1 MDAPLPER
9 AGAAVRPKPK
19 PRRRR
24 SAAALVV
31 ALAGAALLLVFAAS
45 ANATS
50 GTISGTGSCLNERTG
65 PGTGYSVITCIPDG
79 TAVGIACQTTGTTV
93 TGPWGATNI
102 WDYIDY
108 GNRGGYV
115 TDAYVYTGTNGFVA
129 PYCHGNQAVVGN
141 DYPYS
146 CVDCVDP
153 WNFYTR
159 ECTSFVAW
167 RMNHQ
172 YGVSFTNTMGGG
184 RWGNA
189 ENWDSNGRA
198 LGYTVDHVPTP
209 GSIAQFDP
217 GVGGASSLGHVAL
230 VASVG
235 SGNVTIEEYNWSY
248 LHGYDYRT
256 ISASTP
262 SWYIHVAG

>member
-1 MDAPLPER
+1 MDARQPDDTGR
-9 AGAAVRPKPK
+9 STGAQ
-19 PRRRR
+19 RRRR
-24 SAAALVV
+24 IALGAVVACTALALAFAAA
-31 ALAGAALLLVFAAS
+31 AS
-45 ANATS
+45 ATS
-50 GTISGTGSCLNERTG
+50 GTVTGTGSCLNERTG
-65 PGTGYSVITCIPDG
+65 PGTGYSVITCISDG
-79 TAVGIACQTTGTTV
+79 TSVGIACQTTGDTV
-93 TGPWGATNI
+93 TGPWGPTNI

-129 PYCHGNQAVVGN
+129 PHCHGNQPVVGN

-146 CVDCVDP
+146 CIDCVDP

-172 YGVSFTNTMGGG
+172 YGVAFTNTMGGG

-189 ENWDSNGRA
+189 MNWDDNGRA

-209 GSIAQFDP
+209 GAIAEFEP

-230 VASVG
+230 VASVSG
-235 SGNVTIEEYNWSY
+235 GNVTIEEYNFWY
-248 LHGYDYRT
+248 AYGYDYRT

>member
-1 MDAPLPER
+1 MEARHPAE
-9 AGAAVRPKPK
+9 AGAVLRPART
-19 PRRRR
+19 RRL
-24 SAAALVV
+24 ALVLGLV
-31 ALAGAALLLVFAAS
+31 VLVATALALAFASPAR
-45 ANATS
+45 ATN
-50 GTISGTGSCLNERTG
+50 GTITGTGSCLNERTG
-65 PGTGYSVITCIPDG
+65 PGTGYSVITCIADS
-79 TAVGIACQTTGTTV
+79 TVVGIACQTTGDTV
-93 TGPWGATNI
+93 NGNWGATNV

-115 TDAYVYTGTNGFVA
+115 TDGYVYTGSNGFVA
-129 PYCHGNQAVVGN
+129 PGCHGNQPVVGN

-146 CVDCVDP
+146 CIDCVDP

-172 YGVSFTNTMGGG
+172 YGINFYNTMGGG

-189 ENWDSNGRA
+189 GNWDDNGRA

-209 GSIAQFDP
+209 GSIAEFDP
-217 GVGGASSLGHVAL
+217 YVGGAGSVGHVAL

-235 SGNVTIEEYNWSY
+235 SGNVTLEEYNWSY
-248 LHGYDYRT
+248 AYGYDYRT

>member
-1 MDAPLPER
+1 MDAWQPER
-9 AGAAVRPKPK
+9 AGYRVRSRRWATALAAVVVCT
-19 PRRRR
+19 
-24 SAAALVV
+24 ALG
-31 ALAGAALLLVFAAS
+31 LAFAAPAS
-45 ANATS
+45 ATS
-50 GTISGTGSCLNERTG
+50 GTVTGTGSCLNERTG
-65 PGTGYSVITCIPDG
+65 PGTGYSVITCISDG
-79 TAVGIACQTTGTTV
+79 TSVGIACQTTGDTV
-93 TGPWGATNI
+93 TGPWGPTNI

-129 PYCHGNQAVVGN
+129 ARCHANQPVLGN

-146 CVDCVDP
+146 CIDCVDP

-172 YGVSFTNTMGGG
+172 YGVAFTNTMRGG

-189 ENWDSNGRA
+189 LNWDDNGRA

-209 GSIAQFDP
+209 GAIGGSQSRCARGPSRSTSPSPPGSCSIISPIHNNIQAII
-217 GVGGASSLGHVAL
+217 
-230 VASVG
+230 
-235 SGNVTIEEYNWSY
+235 IECNRF
-248 LHGYDYRT
+248 G
-256 ISASTP
+256 TP
-262 SWYIHVAG
+262 VSEPTD